1 MVSEARQEK
10 NFQNAKEDHQ
20 ALKAQKLKDRRIK
33 FLQSEIEKNK
43 QAIIECMELDWFS
56 AAANHVQRVQDLKVK
71 IQKLTQN

>member
-20 ALKAQKLKDRRIK
+20 ALKSQKLKERRIK
-33 FLQSEIEKNK
+33 FLKSEIENNK

-56 AAANHVQRVQDLKVK
+56 AAKNHVQRVQDLKVK
-71 IQKLTQN
+71 IQTCG